1 MEREADEKEAEGS
14 DMGRGNRQQD
24 WYGVMWLYPKKVHK
38 YGCDDMRVA
47 GGEKAGRL
55 ERTAK
60 NEISDFSVLVAI
72 AKLPT
77 FS

>member
-38 YGCDDMRVA
+38 YGCGDMRVA
-47 GGEKAGRL
+47 GEGEGGEMGKDY
-55 ERTAK
+55 K
-60 NEISDFSVLVAI
+60 
-72 AKLPT
+72 K
-77 FS
+77 